1 MTDPA
6 DLGLAPGPET
16 DRIAALVRSASWS
29 GPPPPWLRIPI
40 GDDAAALDLPD
51 DQRLVI
57 SVDASVEDVHFRRA
71 WMTWE
76 VVGYRAAASALS
88 DLAAMAASPIGTLLT
103 VALPPELD
111 AAVAASLGEG
121 FGQCLRACDAIL
133 LGGDVV
139 ASPGPVF
146 LDTVAVGAAAA
157 PIGRRGARAGD
168 ELWVTGELGG
178 AGSAVASLR
187 DGLEPGPLAR
197 RAFERPQPRLAE
209 ARWLA
214 ERAPLH
220 ALIDISDGLAR
231 DARHLSEAS
240 GVRVEIRI
248 DRVPVS
254 RALESFRESE
264 AGWRL
269 AIGGG
274 EDYELLAAAPAGALE
289 PLRAPF
295 ESEFGI
301 PLTRVGTFADG
312 SGVEWVDS
320 DGRPAGFVPTGF
332 DHFTDR

>member
-16 DRIAALVRSASWS
+16 DRIAALVRAASAG
-29 GPPPPWLRIPI
+29 GPPPPWLRVPI

-51 DQRLVI
+51 DRRLVI

-88 DLAAMAASPIGTLLT
+88 DLAAMAARPIGTLLT

-111 AAVAASLGEG
+111 ASVAGSLGEG
-121 FGQCLRACDAIL
+121 FGRCLRACDAIL

-146 LDTVAVGAAAA
+146 LDTVAVGAAAT
-157 PIGRRGARAGD
+157 PIRRSGAKAGD

-178 AGSAVASLR
+178 AASAVASLT

-197 RAFERPQPRLAE
+197 RALERPRPRLAE
-209 ARWLA
+209 ASWLA
-214 ERAPLH
+214 HRAPLH

-240 GVRVEIRI
+240 GLRVEIRV
-248 DRVPVS
+248 DRVPIS

-289 PLRAPF
+289 PLRAMF
-295 ESEFGI
+295 ETEFAI
-301 PLTRVGTFADG
+301 PLTRIGTFSEGAG
-312 SGVEWVDS
+312 LEWVGP
-320 DGRPAGFVPTGF
+320 DGRPAGILPTGF
-332 DHFTDR
+332 DHFSER